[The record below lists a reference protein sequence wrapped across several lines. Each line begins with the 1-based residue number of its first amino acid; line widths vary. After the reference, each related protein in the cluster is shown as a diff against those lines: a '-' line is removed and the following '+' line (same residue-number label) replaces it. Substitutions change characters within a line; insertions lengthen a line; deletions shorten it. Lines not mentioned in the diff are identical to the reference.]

1 MMPVWTLPERSK
13 TMKFGLS
20 AVRYVWSLPIIT
32 EALLMTGC
40 AGPGAAP
47 PPSAAEGPAYHY
59 VIGAGDQLQLFVWK
73 SPDLST
79 TLTVRPDGMISL
91 PLIEDIQA
99 AGRTPTMLGHDITQR
114 LAVYVHDPIVTV
126 MVVSFG
132 GPFDHQIRVIGEA
145 AKPRAFAYRSDMTV
159 LDVMIEVGGLTN
171 FAAGNR
177 AVIVRTINGHESSF
191 GVKLDN
197 LVRDGDVSANVAMA
211 PGDIVI
217 IPEAWF

>member
-1 MMPVWTLPERSK
+1 MTYC
-13 TMKFGLS
+13 LS
-20 AVRYVWSLPIIT
+20 ADRRWWCSSFL
-32 EALLMTGC
+32 ALAVLMTGC
-40 AGPGAAP
+40 ATPVAP
-47 PPSAAEGPAYHY
+47 PPPAAGAAPAYHY

-99 AGRTPTMLGHDITQR
+99 AGRTPTVLRQDIATR
-114 LAVYVHDPIVTV
+114 LAVYLHDPIVTV

-145 AKPRAFAYRSDMTV
+145 AKPRAFAYRIDMTA

-217 IPEAWF
+217 IPESWF